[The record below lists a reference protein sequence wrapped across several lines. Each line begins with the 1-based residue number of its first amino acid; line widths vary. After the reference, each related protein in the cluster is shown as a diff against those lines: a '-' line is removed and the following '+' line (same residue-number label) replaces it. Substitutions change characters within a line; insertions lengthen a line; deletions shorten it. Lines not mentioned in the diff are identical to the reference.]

1 MKGYVMDWYGM
12 SDKAIIRDIG
22 KRIKQMRLNKNI
34 SQKAL
39 SEKIGIHRV
48 TLSKIERGQKV
59 SLLTLIQIMRG
70 LGELQRLENIIPKE
84 IISPLQLAK
93 LQGKKRKR
101 ASKQTEAQEGKEP
114 EW

>member
-1 MKGYVMDWYGM
+1 MDWYGM
-12 SDKAIIRDIG
+12 SDKAIVRDIG
-22 KRIKQMRLNKNI
+22 KRIRQMRLNKNI
-34 SQKAL
+34 SQKTL

-48 TLSKIERGQKV
+48 TLSKIERGQRI

-70 LGELQRLENIIPKE
+70 LGELQRLENIVPE
-84 IISPLQLAK
+84 DIISPIQLAK

-101 ASKQTEAQEGKEP
+101 ASRQIEILEEKEP

>member
-1 MKGYVMDWYGM
+1 M
-12 SDKAIIRDIG
+12 SDKAIVRDIG
-22 KRIKQMRLNKNI
+22 KRIRQMRLNKNI
-34 SQKAL
+34 SQKTL

-48 TLSKIERGQKV
+48 TLSKIERGQQI

-70 LGELQRLENIIPKE
+70 LGELQRLENIVLE
-84 IISPLQLAK
+84 DIISPIQLAK

-101 ASKQTEAQEGKEP
+101 ASRQIEILEEKEP

>member
-1 MKGYVMDWYGM
+1 MDWYGM
-12 SDKAIIRDIG
+12 SDKAIVRDIG
-22 KRIKQMRLNKNI
+22 KRIRQMRLNKNI
-34 SQKAL
+34 SQKTL

-48 TLSKIERGQKV
+48 TLSKIERGQQI

-70 LGELQRLENIIPKE
+70 LGELQRLENIVPE
-84 IISPLQLAK
+84 DIISPIQLAK

-101 ASKQTEAQEGKEP
+101 ASRQIEILEEKEP

>member
-1 MKGYVMDWYGM
+1 MDWHGM

-22 KRIKQMRLNKNI
+22 KRIRQMRLNKNI
-34 SQKAL
+34 SQKTL

-48 TLSKIERGQKV
+48 TLSKIERGQQI

-70 LGELQRLENIIPKE
+70 LGELQRLENIIPE
-84 IISPLQLAK
+84 DIVSPIQLAK

-101 ASKQTEAQEGKEP
+101 ASKRP
-114 EW
+114 EIPEERESEW

>member
-1 MKGYVMDWYGM
+1 MDWYGM
-12 SDKAIIRDIG
+12 SDKAIVRDIG
-22 KRIKQMRLNKNI
+22 KRIRQMRLNKNI
-34 SQKAL
+34 SQKTL

-48 TLSKIERGQKV
+48 TLSKIERGQQI

-70 LGELQRLENIIPKE
+70 LGELQRLENIVLE
-84 IISPLQLAK
+84 DIISPIQLAK

-101 ASKQTEAQEGKEP
+101 ASRQIEILEEKEP

>member
-1 MKGYVMDWYGM
+1 MDWYGM
-12 SDKAIIRDIG
+12 SDKAIVRDIG
-22 KRIKQMRLNKNI
+22 KRIRQMRLNKNI
-34 SQKAL
+34 SQKTL

-48 TLSKIERGQKV
+48 TLSKIERGQRI

-70 LGELQRLENIIPKE
+70 LGELQRLENIIPE
-84 IISPLQLAK
+84 DIISPIQLAK

-101 ASKQTEAQEGKEP
+101 ASRQIEILEEKEP

>member
-1 MKGYVMDWYGM
+1 M
-12 SDKAIIRDIG
+12 SDKAIVRDIG
-22 KRIKQMRLNKNI
+22 KRIRQMRLNKNI
-34 SQKAL
+34 SQKTL

-48 TLSKIERGQKV
+48 TLSKIERGQRI

-70 LGELQRLENIIPKE
+70 LGELQRLENIVPE
-84 IISPLQLAK
+84 DIISHIQLAK

-101 ASKQTEAQEGKEP
+101 ASRQIEILEEKEP

>member
-1 MKGYVMDWYGM
+1 MDWYGM
-12 SDKAIIRDIG
+12 SDKAIVRDIG
-22 KRIKQMRLNKNI
+22 KRIRQMRLNKNI
-34 SQKAL
+34 SQNTL

-48 TLSKIERGQKV
+48 TLSKIERGQQI

-70 LGELQRLENIIPKE
+70 LGELQRLENIVLE
-84 IISPLQLAK
+84 DIISPIQLAK

-101 ASKQTEAQEGKEP
+101 ASRQIEILEEKEP